1 MNEEVKRGPGRPP
14 KVHAE
19 PERSPE
25 RSGPPQ
31 MQRVKVLRYKIQTS
45 QGRYIEGQFASLPAD
60 EAAKLD
66 AIGHVA
72 LC

>member
-1 MNEEVKRGPGRPP
+1 MNDEVKRGPGRPP

-19 PERSPE
+19 PERS
-25 RSGPPQ
+25 GPPQ
-31 MQRVKVLRYKIQTS
+31 MQRVKVLYYKIPTS

-60 EAAKLD
+60 EAAKLA
-66 AIGHVA
+66 AIGYVA